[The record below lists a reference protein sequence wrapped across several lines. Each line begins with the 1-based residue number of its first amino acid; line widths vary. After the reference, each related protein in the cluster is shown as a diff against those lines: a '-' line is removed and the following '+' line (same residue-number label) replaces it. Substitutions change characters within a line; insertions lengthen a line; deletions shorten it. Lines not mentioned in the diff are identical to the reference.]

1 VGLSGKTRG
10 TFVVLAGGIRKR
22 AAAYLAER
30 MGYESYTQPAGGADA
45 LFVARQDAIAAGAT
59 ARRIEPGQESP
70 QPARFCERARL
81 HVAVKHPAA

>member
-30 MGYESYTQPAGGADA
+30 MGYESYT
-45 LFVARQDAIAAGAT
+45 
-59 ARRIEPGQESP
+59 
-70 QPARFCERARL
+70 
-81 HVAVKHPAA
+81 